1 MTSNDLLLSCETDG
15 ATNAPVPFAGLE
27 SLEWEQVR
35 SLVARSVASPAG
47 AAEMARVEPSTDRA
61 RIEQDLAEAGEAMA
75 YLRATSQGGALRI
88 NFHGLP
94 DTAVAVQKLRIE
106 GASLD
111 PREIFEVIVFLDR
124 AADARSSL
132 TAAAERFPLLAV
144 YAGRIGDFRQ
154 VLKEV
159 SGKIQADGSVL
170 DSASPHLHR
179 IRREIEKQKKA
190 IQDSLERFLKANRN
204 EGVLQDEYV
213 TIRND
218 RFVVPVLVGQRR
230 KLPGVIHGA
239 SSTGQ
244 TLFLEPFE
252 TIDLNNELVRLQD
265 DESREVLRILR
276 ELTERLRGSAEPIR
290 AAAAV
295 MAWLDVVFA
304 KARFGIDFDC
314 AIPKFTAAGGERRL
328 DIRHARHPLLIDVLR
343 RSGKRV
349 VPFSL
354 TLDNETRTLL
364 ISGPNTGGKTVT
376 LKTVGLIS
384 LMAQAALPVPS
395 SSAELPLFEQ
405 VLADIGDH
413 QSIEQSLSTFSAH
426 VARLREMAL
435 DATPDSLVLL
445 DEIGS
450 ATDPDEGGALGV
462 ALVDHFRAAGA
473 FTLASTHL
481 TALKIYGA
489 STRTVLNAS
498 MGFDEVTLAPTYLL
512 QVGLPGKSAGLEI
525 AARLGMPEDIL
536 RRARA
541 SLGARDVELSRL
553 IADLH
558 QQLEETGRVREALER
573 ERVALG
579 VHARQMALESERRE
593 KAKLDELEARFEEMR
608 SRWQARADETVAR
621 VAESTD
627 RRKSVDQ
634 AQRQTTKLG
643 REMREEWEAA
653 IAQAGGGDADKAVVA
668 PRAKIAEGA
677 RVRVKNIRDIARVT
691 RLLGHDRLEVAV
703 GFVKMQVAASDV
715 EDVLPEG
722 GAAAPQLPKGVRFQP
737 GPQLNPG
744 EQEINVIGEHAEEA
758 IERVERFLDAAVM
771 ATAAR
776 VRIVH
781 GHGMGILKRAVQD
794 LLKAN
799 PHVEKFYPASQYE
812 GGSGATIVELKD

>member
-1 MTSNDLLLSCETDG
+1 MPEATS
-15 ATNAPVPFAGLE
+15 PFPGLE
-27 SLEWEQVR
+27 ALEWGQVHA
-35 SLVARSVASPAG
+35 LVARSIASPAG
-47 AAEMARVEPSTDRA
+47 AVEMELVAPSTDRA
-61 RIEQDLAEAGEAMA
+61 RIEHDLAETGEGIA
-75 YLRATSQGGALRI
+75 YLRAAGQGGAVRI
-88 NFHGLP
+88 NLNALP
-94 DTAVAVQKLRIE
+94 DIALSVQKLRIE
-106 GASLD
+106 GAALE
-111 PREIFEVIVFLDR
+111 PREIFGLITFLDR
-124 AADARSSL
+124 AADSKSSL
-132 TAAAERFPLLAV
+132 NAAAERFPMLAV

-154 VLKEV
+154 VLREI

-170 DSASPHLHR
+170 DSASPHLNR
-179 IRREIEKQKKA
+179 IRRDIEKQRKA

-213 TIRND
+213 TIRNE

-244 TLFLEPFE
+244 TLFLEPLD

-265 DESREVLRILR
+265 DESREVFRILR
-276 ELTERLRGSAEPIR
+276 ELTERLRGAAEPIR
-290 AAAAV
+290 EAAAV
-295 MAWLDVVFA
+295 MARLDVIFA
-304 KARFGIDFDC
+304 KARFAIDFDC
-314 AIPKFTAAGGERRL
+314 VIPKFTERRL
-328 DIRHARHPLLIDVLR
+328 DLRNARHPLLIDVLR

-354 TLDNETRTLL
+354 SLDTETRTLL

-376 LKTVGLIS
+376 LKTVGLIT
-384 LMAQAALPVPS
+384 LMAQAGFPVPC
-395 SSAELPLFEQ
+395 SSAELPIFEQ

-413 QSIEQSLSTFSAH
+413 QSIEQNLSTFSAH

-435 DATPDSLVLL
+435 DVTPDSLVLL

-462 ALVDHFRAAGA
+462 ALVDHFRGAGA

-498 MGFDEVTLAPTYLL
+498 MGFDEETLAPTYQL
-512 QVGLPGKSAGLEI
+512 QVGLPGKSAGLDI

-541 SLGARDVELSRL
+541 SLGHRDLELSRL

-558 QQLEETGRVREALER
+558 RRLEETTALRESLER
-573 ERVALG
+573 DRTAL
-579 VHARQMALESERRE
+579 ALRE
-593 KAKLDELEARFEEMR
+593 KQLALDWERKEAAKLGELETRFDEMQR
-608 SRWQARADETVAR
+608 RWQARADETVAR
-621 VAESTD
+621 IAETAD
-627 RRKSVDQ
+627 RRKSADQ
-634 AQRQTTKLG
+634 AQRQTSKLS
-643 REMREEWEAA
+643 REMREDWETAVLQKGGAA
-653 IAQAGGGDADKAVVA
+653 A
-668 PRAKIAEGA
+668 PLLAIAEGT
-677 RVRVKNIRDIARVT
+677 RVRLKGIRDIARVS

-703 GFVKMQVAASDV
+703 GFVKMQVAMTDV
-715 EDVLPEG
+715 TEVLTDEG
-722 GAAAPQLPKGVRFQP
+722 APQQLPKGVRFQP

-744 EQEINVIGEHAEEA
+744 EQEINVIGEHVEEA
-758 IERVERFLDAAVM
+758 TERVERFLDNAVM

-781 GHGMGILKRAVQD
+781 GHGMGILRRAIQD
-794 LLKAN
+794 LLKQN
-799 PHVEKFYPASQYE
+799 PHVEKFYPAQQFE

>member
-1 MTSNDLLLSCETDG
+1 M
-15 ATNAPVPFAGLE
+15 
-27 SLEWEQVR
+27 
-35 SLVARSVASPAG
+35 
-47 AAEMARVEPSTDRA
+47 
-61 RIEQDLAEAGEAMA
+61 
-75 YLRATSQGGALRI
+75 
-88 NFHGLP
+88 
-94 DTAVAVQKLRIE
+94 
-106 GASLD
+106 
-111 PREIFEVIVFLDR
+111 
-124 AADARSSL
+124 
-132 TAAAERFPLLAV
+132 
-144 YAGRIGDFRQ
+144 
-154 VLKEV
+154 
-159 SGKIQADGSVL
+159 
-170 DSASPHLHR
+170 
-179 IRREIEKQKKA
+179 
-190 IQDSLERFLKANRN
+190 
-204 EGVLQDEYV
+204 
-213 TIRND
+213 
-218 RFVVPVLVGQRR
+218 VPVLVGQRR

-244 TLFLEPFE
+244 TLFLEPLD

-265 DESREVLRILR
+265 DESREVFRILR
-276 ELTERLRGSAEPIR
+276 ELTERLRESVEPIR

-314 AIPKFTAAGGERRL
+314 VIPKFVQSGQNQTGLNDRRL
-328 DIRHARHPLLIDVLR
+328 VIRDARHPLLIDVLR
-343 RSGKRV
+343 RAGKRV

-354 TLDNETRTLL
+354 TLDSETRTLL

-384 LMAQAALPVPS
+384 LMAQAALPVPC
-395 SSAELPLFEQ
+395 SSAELPVFEQ

-413 QSIEQSLSTFSAH
+413 QSIEQNLSTFSAH

-473 FTLASTHL
+473 FTMASTHL

-489 STRTVLNAS
+489 STKTVLNAS
-498 MGFDEVTLAPTYLL
+498 MGFDEVTLAPTYQL

-541 SLGARDVELSRL
+541 ALGTRDVELSRL

-558 QQLEETGRVREALER
+558 QRLEETSLVRDALER
-573 ERVALG
+573 ERAAL
-579 VHARQMALESERRE
+579 VQRE
-593 KAKLDELEARFEEMR
+593 KEIAAEWERKQAAKLSEMEGRFEEMQR
-608 SRWQARADETVAR
+608 RWQERADETVAR
-621 VAESTD
+621 IAETAD

-634 AQRQTTKLG
+634 AQRQASKLG
-643 REMREEWEAA
+643 REMREDWESTVL
-653 IAQAGGGDADKAVVA
+653 QTGRTGSGQPVA
-668 PRAKIAEGA
+668 PRAKVIEGA
-677 RVRVKNIRDIARVT
+677 RVRLKGIRDIARVS

-703 GFVKMQVAASDV
+703 GFVKMQVVIGDV
-715 EDVLPEG
+715 EEVLPG
-722 GAAAPQLPKGVRFQP
+722 SGAQTPSLPKGVRFQP

-781 GHGMGILKRAVQD
+781 GHGMGILRRAIQD
-794 LLKAN
+794 LLKQN

-812 GGSGATIVELKD
+812 GGTGATIVELKD